1 MNYLNSFSECN
12 PFDLLAAKSFQPEF
26 IANLS
31 SPRSTN
37 ITEEQRSLPSSK
49 RSSFLD
55 TSSKE
60 VDYLSP
66 SMSDI
71 NAGDF
76 DFDGRDVGKKMRLD
90 ILKWREMNDRVAA
103 QMDFEDESVCKFK
116 EVGKKTRKYQ
126 IYTEE
131 EKVTILNFLKKNGV
145 QKTIAQFSTSQRKLT
160 QRKLRCWTESQ
171 RKIKANKGRKLENP
185 AFDKAFLQW
194 CFTFQQENGRAPNNK
209 EAKAKALTMSEAEN
223 FKASKGWLR
232 RFSVRHKFTFS
243 TVKTTTS
250 KEPKKRNSI
259 LSEAKTDFSGSTTE
273 ESNETV
279 ANAADVPQVGD
290 EFFNFSE
297 ESSELFK
304 EEKEESVQLKDCFDP
319 FAQPEFKEDFDLYS
333 FLKFDESSQD
343 QNLYDEFFRS
353 LCT

>member
-1 MNYLNSFSECN
+1 MNYLNSFSDCN
-12 PFDLLAAKSFQPEF
+12 TFDFSVKSFQPEL

-37 ITEEQRSLPSSK
+37 VTEEQRSLPSSK

-55 TSSKE
+55 TSNKE

-66 SMSDI
+66 FLSEH
-71 NAGDF
+71 NGYTF
-76 DFDGRDVGKKMRLD
+76 DFEEKVEKDVGKKMRLD
-90 ILKWREMNDRVAA
+90 IQKWREMNEKVAA
-103 QMDFEDESVCKFK
+103 QMESEDESTFKFK
-116 EVGKKTRKYQ
+116 EISKKTRKYQ

-131 EKVTILNFLKKNGV
+131 EKVTILNFLKKHGV
-145 QKTIAQFSTSQRKLT
+145 QKTITQFSSSQRKLT

-243 TVKTTTS
+243 TVKTTTT

-273 ESNETV
+273 TV
-279 ANAADVPQVGD
+279 ANPAEGPQVGD

-297 ESSELFK
+297 NSEFFK
-304 EEKEESVQLKDCFDP
+304 NEKEVVAPVNYQLKDSFDP
-319 FAQPEFKEDFDLYS
+319 FFQPEAREDLDLYS
-333 FLKFDESSQD
+333 FLKFDESPD
-343 QNLYDEFFRS
+343 QNLYDEFFKG
-353 LCT
+353 LFT